1 MNSESNIS
9 KLRTWRIALAAL
21 LAIAGSQLA
30 FAGHQFE
37 HDLDS
42 IEDACVVCVQ
52 IERLDQP
59 PCDIPAASLPAP
71 VFETPQVAPAT
82 PGVSAA
88 VSPYSTRAPPLL

>member
-1 MNSESNIS
+1 MNSESNIGR
-9 KLRTWRIALAAL
+9 LRTWRIALAAM

-42 IEDACVVCVQ
+42 TDDVCAVCLQ
-52 IERLDQP
+52 IERLDLP
-59 PCDIPAASLPAP
+59 PCAVAAALLPAP
-71 VFETPQVAPAT
+71 EFESPQVAPAT
-82 PGVSAA
+82 LGVSAA

>member
-1 MNSESNIS
+1 MS
-9 KLRTWRIALAAL
+9 KWHVAVAAL
-21 LAIAGSQLA
+21 VAIAGSQLV

-42 IEDACVVCVQ
+42 MDDVCAVCLQ

-71 VFETPQVAPAT
+71 VFESPQAAPAV
-82 PGVSAA
+82 PGVATA

>member
-30 FAGHQFE
+30 FAGHLFE

-42 IEDACVVCVQ
+42 IDDVCAVCLQ
-52 IERLDQP
+52 IERFDQP
-59 PCDIPAASLPAP
+59 PPDISAALLPGAA
-71 VFETPQVAPAT
+71 FESPRAAPAT
-82 PGVSAA
+82 PGISAA
-88 VSPYSTRAPPLL
+88 VSPYFTRAPPLL